1 MSKLHIVKTQNSK
14 ILRGE
19 WSLIQWNPDIATEEL
34 LNIGVALNING
45 KTNFKMLDQFERLSC
60 LFDDNVIQH
69 VQDIIELSLPAFEN
83 NCRNF
88 SEQIKWIDKGLAK
101 GNSEQ
106 EILDRL
112 YNRVIT
118 LAKECSKKSTRS
130 DFKTVQ
136 SDALINRITKKFRDK
151 MKDNPLL
158 SGVIPNEKY
167 IAFNDDSLLV
177 PLRGTKGYG
186 GIVSTVTPNLDRI
199 SSNYLMNVND
209 LKTAAIL
216 NSKEPTFFILSPSD
230 AELNK
235 LDSDKAEKIDNLI
248 ESLNRKQE
256 QQGIKIECES
266 SELILLD
273 KIQYW
278 AEKAA

>member
-45 KTNFKMLDQFERLSC
+45 KINFKMLDRFERLSC

-83 NCRNF
+83 NCRKF

-118 LAKECSKKSTRS
+118 LAKECNKKSTRS
-130 DFKTVQ
+130 DFKTIQ

-158 SGVIPNEKY
+158 SGVIPNQKY

-177 PLRGTKGYG
+177 PLRGSKGYG

-216 NSKEPTFFILSPSD
+216 NNKEPTFFILSPSD

>member
-60 LFDDNVIQH
+60 LFDENIIQH

-118 LAKECSKKSTRS
+118 LARECSKKSTRS

-136 SDALINRITKKFRDK
+136 SDALIKRITKKFRDK
-151 MKDNPLL
+151 MKDNSLL

-177 PLRGTKGYG
+177 PLRGAKGYG

-216 NSKEPTFFILSPSD
+216 NNKEPTFFILSPSD

-235 LDSDKAEKIDNLI
+235 LESDKAEKIDNLI

>member
-1 MSKLHIVKTQNSK
+1 MSKLHILKTQNSK
-14 ILRGE
+14 TLRGE

-60 LFDDNVIQH
+60 LFDENIIQH

-177 PLRGTKGYG
+177 PLRGAKGYG

-216 NSKEPTFFILSPSD
+216 NNKEPTFFILSPSD